1 MANSLSKLIDFCKNK
16 RNIYI
21 YGAGKRA
28 NYLYRYLTHE
38 NVNVLGFLV
47 TSKSENKESLYSL
60 PIISIDDFY
69 RDDNNYFIITAIADG
84 TSNCEILKNIIDRN
98 IHNIC
103 FLDNKIYCQIWT
115 GLSKLLFENSRNY
128 KIEDNCPVE
137 AYHSVFSIINSN
149 GDYCF
154 WRFYNNNN
162 KLLNQFDTID
172 DFFSKKDAQSE
183 FEELYGKYYH
193 LKVLKCD
200 AKMQTHTC
208 NVYMAKCHVDG
219 NVCNTLDIPKWITPI
234 QVGAALTDKRIC
246 EVTDDTGDNISDRNP
261 NYSECTALYWIWKNA
276 QYSDYIGL
284 CHYRRHFE
292 IPNNDICLLTESDI
306 DVLTTIPTFVPENV
320 LTFMQTFIPRLDF
333 ELAIKMIKK
342 IYPDYYDTANSFFSS
357 RFYPP
362 CNMMLMRY
370 NVFNDYCKFAFSVTF
385 EIERFY
391 EERGIYRFNR
401 YIGYIMECLF
411 GIYLMKHKDEL
422 KIAYTNMIF
431 YQ

>member
-1 MANSLSKLIDFCKNK
+1 MTNSIRGLIQFCQDKNV
-16 RNIYI
+16 YI
-21 YGAGKRA
+21 YGAGKRGK
-28 NYLYRYLTHE
+28 YLYKYLTHE
-38 NVNVLGFLV
+38 NINVNGFIVSKQTENGKVLF
-47 TSKSENKESLYSL
+47 SI
-60 PIISIDDFY
+60 PIIPIDFFHVKE
-69 RDDNNYFIITAIADG
+69 NNYVIITAIADNV
-84 TSNCEILKNIIDRN
+84 SNSEVMKNILDRN
-98 IHNIC
+98 IHNVY
-103 FLDNKIYCQIWT
+103 FLDNKVYYQLWHE
-115 GLSKLLFENSRNY
+115 LSKAIFDNSKIY
-128 KIEDNCPVE
+128 KIENDYPVE
-137 AYHSVFSIINSN
+137 AYHSVFSQQYNSE
-149 GDYCF
+149 DYCS
-154 WRFYNNNN
+154 WRFHNNI
-162 KLLNQFDTID
+162 LLDQFDEID
-172 DFFSKKDAQSE
+172 DFFSRKNAQDE
-183 FEELYGKYYH
+183 FEEKYGEYCH
-193 LKVLKCD
+193 LKALKCD
-200 AKMQTHTC
+200 VKVQTHTC
-208 NVYMAKCHVDG
+208 NVYMARCHVDR
-219 NVCNTLDIPKWITPI
+219 NVCSILDIPKWITPI

-320 LTFMQTFIPRLDF
+320 LAFMQTLIPRLDF
-333 ELAIKMIKK
+333 ELAIEMIKK

-362 CNMMLMRY
+362 CNMMIMRH
-370 NVFNDYCKFAFSVTF
+370 NVFKDYCKFAFSVTF

-422 KIAYTNMIF
+422 RIAYTNMIF